1 MNITIKIWG
10 ISTAIYSNF
19 CIKLSKE
26 GNMTQVHCD
35 RKHCLNNDKYGIC
48 TADAIEYNGLCQT
61 YITAKH
67 SCKPHCGICRKDKGK
82 LKRKGGEVLK

>member
-1 MNITIKIWG
+1 MRYIRG
-10 ISTAIYSNF
+10 DISHFLYKTN
-19 CIKLSKE
+19 KR

-48 TADAIEYNGLCQT
+48 TADVIEYNGLCQT
-61 YITAKH
+61 YITAKR
-67 SCKPHCGICRKDKGK
+67 SSKTHCGICRKDKGK

>member
-1 MNITIKIWG
+1 MRYIHGDISHFLYKIIKR
-10 ISTAIYSNF
+10 
-19 CIKLSKE
+19 

-67 SCKPHCGICRKDKGK
+67 SCKTHCGICRKDKGK

>member
-1 MNITIKIWG
+1 
-10 ISTAIYSNF
+10 
-19 CIKLSKE
+19 
-26 GNMTQVHCD
+26 MTQVHCD

-82 LKRKGGEVLK
+82 LNGKAVRFLNNGNCNEKLT